1 MDKTIIEMQ
10 GPNYDELFER
20 IRQEK
25 NTQGKPVHQIIE
37 DTGVSKST
45 LDRFFAGT
53 LKTPGFIPICALCA
67 YYGISVDQVIGLA
80 QPQGDQ
86 TAELDRL
93 RLELAHK
100 EELLEEKDRAIDRL
114 LDRSRMHEEG
124 IATRDA
130 QIAKKDNIIAQ
141 KDDDIKA
148 VRKADRPLIY
158 GLCGLCI
165 LLTLVWAVYVVL
177 DARNPEQG
185 LIRSGGQISV
195 FVWLGAACVVVLLAL
210 ILHVTVSR
218 WYNKAR
224 R

>member
-10 GPNYDELFER
+10 GPNCDELFER

-67 YYGISVDQVIGLA
+67 YYGISVDQFIGLVPS
-80 QPQGDQ
+80 QEDQ

-93 RLELAHK
+93 RLELGHK
-100 EELLEEKDRAIDRL
+100 EELLEEKSQAVDRL
-114 LDRSRMHEEG
+114 LDRSRMLEQG

-130 QIAKKDNIIAQ
+130 QIAQ
-141 KDDDIKA
+141 KDAEIKSI
-148 VRKADRPLIY
+148 RRSYRPLIY
-158 GLCGLCI
+158 GLCGLSI
-165 LLTLVWAVYVVL
+165 LLTVLWGVYVIL
-177 DARNPEQG
+177 DFQRPDVG
-185 LIRSGGQISV
+185 LIRADNVSPVVLFGIAG
-195 FVWLGAACVVVLLAL
+195 VVVLLVML
-210 ILHVTVSR
+210 LHITVTR
-218 WYNKAR
+218 WYRKVK
-224 R
+224 